1 MLKDSC
7 RTASIGTRVVMRAE
21 MNQTES
27 SMPLTSDHPEDLPPV
42 IEASGAWPFVS
53 RSVRLIEGTRQVWNS
68 RPHRKG
74 TIPRAFPRVAG
85 IFSAEYL
92 NAWIGTVF
100 AVGAAC
106 FVVASCGSLFPW
118 MMEGTVSGD
127 HLNAIYFAGSIPF
140 TTAAGLQLFQAAT
153 ASARLDDGG
162 LDRPVGF
169 GWYPRDIGWLSSALQ
184 FVGTVLF
191 NFNTFDAMSPS
202 LNWLQQD
209 LVVWGPDLVGSILFL
224 ASGYLAFI
232 ETCHAHWA
240 FQPRSLTWWIV
251 WINLLGCVG
260 FMISACFAFVL
271 PGGMS
276 ERAIT
281 VSTAW
286 TLQGAVCFLIGALLT
301 LFESPGSGEEPQE
314 AASELVEV
322 PLPFSAPC
330 EHE

>member
-1 MLKDSC
+1 MTND
-7 RTASIGTRVVMRAE
+7 
-21 MNQTES
+21 N
-27 SMPLTSDHPEDLPPV
+27 PV
-42 IEASGAWPFVS
+42 EPQSAVEASGAWPFVS
-53 RSVRLIEGTRQVWNS
+53 RRVRLIEGTRQVWNS
-68 RPHRKG
+68 RQHRKG
-74 TIPRAFPRVAG
+74 TVPRALSRVAG
-85 IFSAEYL
+85 IFSAEHL

-100 AVGAAC
+100 AIGAAC

-118 MMEGTVSGD
+118 MVEGSVVGE

-140 TTAAGLQLFQAAT
+140 TTAAGLQLFQAAS
-153 ASARLDDGG
+153 ASARLAPLGR
-162 LDRPVGF
+162 DRLIGF
-169 GWYPRDIGWLSSALQ
+169 GWYPRDIGWLSCALQ

-191 NFNTFDAMSPS
+191 NFNTLDAMSPS

-209 LVVWGPDLVGSILFL
+209 LVVWAPDWVGSVLFL

-271 PGGMS
+271 PSGLS

-301 LFESPGSGEEPQE
+301 LFESPDSAKEPQE
-314 AASELVEV
+314 TATELV
-322 PLPFSAPC
+322 
-330 EHE
+330 